1 MKKILLAVTA
11 ALAITSCSQNE
22 EFENAGQKAEI
33 NFGSIVSNS
42 TRATITDDGNF
53 DTFTVNGY
61 KTSSIMGSEV
71 TLTSGFINNEVVNK
85 TEGVWKHDKV
95 FYWPINYVQFFATS
109 PQQTLTVPGA
119 GYPEFSYTVG
129 AIDTQKD
136 LLVANLKDQ
145 QKSDAAVQLTFQHAL
160 TQVNFSIKG
169 DTKGFDY
176 KVTKLIIKGVDG
188 TGLFKFDGTDNVG
201 GWTPDA
207 KAAGIYETS
216 YVEGSEIALTDVAD
230 DLSTVVKFDVDPKKS
245 LFMLLPQTLQAG
257 AEVAITYTA
266 APTGKTDATDLT
278 FTGTKKVA
286 LTGTWAA
293 SKKVR
298 YTLTLTS
305 DAKEITIG
313 DPSVS
318 GWGEPETNTP
328 LTPSN

>member
-53 DTFTVNGY
+53 ETFTVNGY
-61 KTSSIMGSEV
+61 KTSAVMGSAV
-71 TLTSGFINNEVVNK
+71 ALTSFIDNEVVKK
-85 TEGVWKHDKV
+85 TEGVWKHDNV

-109 PQQTLTVPGA
+109 PQQTLTVPSA

-129 AIDTQKD
+129 AIDTQND

-145 QKSDAAVQLTFQHAL
+145 QKSDNAVQLTFQHAL

-176 KVTKLIIKGVDG
+176 KVAKLIITGVDG
-188 TGLFKFDGTDNVG
+188 TGMFKFDGTDNVG

-216 YVEGSEIALTDVAD
+216 YVEGSEIALTNVAA
-230 DLSTVVKFDVDPKKS
+230 DLSTVANFDVDSKKS
-245 LFMLLPQTLQAG
+245 LFMLLPQTLAGG

-293 SKKVR
+293 GKKVR

-313 DPSVS
+313 EPTVS
-318 GWGEPETNTP
+318 GWGVPETNTP